1 MTLQIDLSDIS
12 RVEFGVGLKGPS
24 HYEFTSVPTDSG
36 VKSALIEMV
45 QATARQLDSDRP
57 VPQSYEPTE
66 KYVSGEYSVVASGDP
81 LEAKVREIHE
91 IDALPPDS
99 GALTD
104 PSRVSCY
111 FARLE
116 DNHGRRLT
124 AIRQATY
131 FKGVLG
137 KKLLRFYTD
146 SLQMVD
152 DRVFKLDNDFDLLID
167 SDHTHILRSRAF
179 ESIAQLK
186 AAILGGVKK
195 NVSEI
200 QQDLDF
206 VDFRNVESYASTHV
220 LAAGCLASI
229 RQQDLAG
236 ITPTSLISECKR
248 LNVAVNPVNGKVS
261 VHDEDVMNFLR
272 VLDRRRYRSDLV
284 SNDPEHFMAD
294 SRRKI

>member
-1 MTLQIDLSDIS
+1 MKLQIDFNNIS

-24 HYEFTSVPTDSG
+24 RYDFTSVPTDSE
-36 VKSALIEMV
+36 VKSALIDMV
-45 QATARQLDSDRP
+45 QATGRQVDSDRCAP
-57 VPQSYEPTE
+57 RPYEPTE
-66 KYVSGEYSVVASGDP
+66 KYVSGEYSIVSNGDP
-81 LEAKVREIHE
+81 LEANVREIHE

-99 GALTD
+99 GALND
-104 PSRVSCY
+104 PSRVFCY

-146 SLQMVD
+146 SLHMME

-236 ITPTSLISECKR
+236 ITPTSLITECERLKVVVKR
-248 LNVAVNPVNGKVS
+248 INGKVS
-261 VHDEDVMNFLR
+261 VHDEHVMNFLR

-284 SNDPEHFMAD
+284 SNDPEHFMAE